1 MGFRYFIFDN
11 DVNFIVDSHVKIE
24 NHVKEAAC
32 KEGGTG
38 MSLDDECV
46 RSLRAALQH
55 YLDLMYDCD
64 VSRVDDAFAP
74 TVQLHGFR
82 DGAMQCWPAGVCRDI
97 LAKRQSPESL
107 GAPREDALLLLD
119 FACSTQALI
128 KVRVRIATMPFID
141 YLTWH
146 RIEGRWLITSK
157 GFHLEAA

>member
-1 MGFRYFIFDN
+1 
-11 DVNFIVDSHVKIE
+11 
-24 NHVKEAAC
+24 
-32 KEGGTG
+32 
-38 MSLDDECV
+38 MSPSLDTRSAERMASFGERLDDECV
-46 RSLRAALQH
+46 TSLRAALQR

-64 VSRVDDAFAP
+64 VSRFDDAFAP

-82 DGAMQCWPAGVCRDI
+82 DGAMQCWPAGVYRDI

-119 FACSTQALI
+119 FASPTQALI
-128 KVRVRIATMPFID
+128 KVRVRIATMLFID

-146 RIEGRWLITSK
+146 RIEGQWLITSK